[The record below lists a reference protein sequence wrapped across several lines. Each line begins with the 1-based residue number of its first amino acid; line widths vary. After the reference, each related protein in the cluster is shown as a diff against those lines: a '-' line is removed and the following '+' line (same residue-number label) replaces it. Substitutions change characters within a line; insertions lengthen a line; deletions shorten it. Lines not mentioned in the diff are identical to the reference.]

1 MFGVIIVLI
10 MNIWRV
16 SCSKLLCFDKKIDK
30 EGNARNDC
38 FNRSIR
44 GLINKDSMDES
55 MLFNYYYY
63 FYDNISGT
71 EGNF

>member
-44 GLINKDSMDES
+44 GLINKDK
-55 MLFNYYYY
+55 
-63 FYDNISGT
+63 
-71 EGNF
+71 